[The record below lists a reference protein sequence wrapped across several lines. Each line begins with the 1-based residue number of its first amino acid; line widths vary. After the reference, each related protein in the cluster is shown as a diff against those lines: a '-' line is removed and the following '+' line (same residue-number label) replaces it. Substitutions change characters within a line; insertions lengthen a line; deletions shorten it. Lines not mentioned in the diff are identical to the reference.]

1 MYGLSEGFNRGGRGE
16 RRERFT
22 AKTRRTPGRSFNRGR
37 RSEVLPVLT
46 ASNRTATGLKLMK
59 QMQEV
64 MSVT

>member
-1 MYGLSEGFNRGGRGE
+1 MYGLSEGFNRGGAENAERGSPP
-16 RRERFT
+16 RREER
-22 AKTRRTPGRSFNRGR
+22 KKKFNRGG

-46 ASNRTATGLKLMK
+46 ASNRTAIGLKLMK